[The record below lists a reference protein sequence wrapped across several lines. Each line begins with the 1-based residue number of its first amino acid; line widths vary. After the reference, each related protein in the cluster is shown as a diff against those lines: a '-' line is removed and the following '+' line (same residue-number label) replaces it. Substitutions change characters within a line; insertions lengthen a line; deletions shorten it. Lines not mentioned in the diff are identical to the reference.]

1 MSATGKVVRP
11 LTGWHVLAMFVAF
24 FGVII
29 AVNITMAWKAISTFP
44 GLEVENGYVAS
55 QSFDAEMAAQKG
67 LKWTLKPKYDTG
79 SNELRLAFTGA
90 DGAPVTVGALS
101 VLVGRTTEASDD
113 ITPVFAEVDGVYVA
127 PAKLALGKWMMMV
140 EAHAKDGTLFRQR
153 IDLYVDR

>member
-67 LKWTLKPKYDTG
+67 A
-79 SNELRLAFTGA
+79 EL
-90 DGAPVTVGALS
+90 D
-101 VLVGRTTEASDD
+101 
-113 ITPVFAEVDGVYVA
+113 
-127 PAKLALGKWMMMV
+127 V
-140 EAHAKDGTLFRQR
+140 EAQAMTPDATSCGWPSRMPMGR
-153 IDLYVDR
+153 R

>member
-1 MSATGKVVRP
+1 M
-11 LTGWHVLAMFVAF
+11 
-24 FGVII
+24 
-29 AVNITMAWKAISTFP
+29 
-44 GLEVENGYVAS
+44 
-55 QSFDAEMAAQKG
+55 
-67 LKWTLKPKYDTG
+67 
-79 SNELRLAFTGA
+79 
-90 DGAPVTVGALS
+90 TVGALS